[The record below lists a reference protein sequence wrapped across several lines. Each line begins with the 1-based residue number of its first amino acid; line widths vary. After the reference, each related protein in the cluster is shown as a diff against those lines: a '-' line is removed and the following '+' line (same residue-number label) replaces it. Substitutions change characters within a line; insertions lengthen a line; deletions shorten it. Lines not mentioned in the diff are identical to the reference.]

1 MSPARPVPRRKS
13 ASASAQSTSA
23 DRAAGDA
30 AAKPAPARRA
40 AKQTSAAD
48 PAPITLTQARALHLH
63 AQGLLTR
70 PRKRATQADA
80 LAAIARMQL
89 LQIDTIHVVARSPY
103 LVLFSRLGSYP
114 ARWLEELLAQRR
126 IFEVWAHEACFAPM
140 DDYLLHRN
148 ALQQREHHWAI
159 RNAQHHRQTSA
170 DKIDRL
176 LAHIRK
182 LGPLKSSD
190 FEREASSGGG
200 WWGWKD
206 EKRWLEAG
214 FALGELMVARRE
226 NFHRVYDLSERV
238 AGLAVPGWD
247 NTMIDADT
255 VRSQTI
261 LKSVRALG
269 IAQARWIAD
278 YFRTRPRLRDA
289 DLDAFVERG
298 ELKRVAVKDWNA
310 PGYVHPDHAE
320 ALSQAVAGR
329 LRANHATLLSPF
341 DPVVWDR
348 ERASEFFG
356 FDYTLECYT
365 PEPKRRYGYFVLPI
379 LVRGRLVGRL
389 DAKAHRARGEF
400 EIKALYLQEGV
411 DADDA
416 LAAQIAGAIDDCAR
430 WHETP
435 KVKLARCRPAA
446 FAKPLKAALAAL
458 R

>member
-1 MSPARPVPRRKS
+1 MD
-13 ASASAQSTSA
+13 ASASGAEA
-23 DRAAGDA
+23 
-30 AAKPAPARRA
+30 
-40 AKQTSAAD
+40 SAAQ
-48 PAPITLTQARALHLH
+48 APTHTPIALAQARALHLH

-70 PRKRATQADA
+70 PRKRASRTDA

-103 LVLFSRLGSYP
+103 LVLFSRLGGYP
-114 ARWLEELLAQRR
+114 AHWLEELLAQRA

-148 ALQQREHHWAI
+148 ALPQREHHWAI
-159 RNAQHHRQTSA
+159 RNAQHHRQTNG

-176 LAHIRK
+176 LAHIRE
-182 LGPLKSSD
+182 LGPVKSSD
-190 FEREASSGGG
+190 FEREESTGGG

-238 AGLAVPGWD
+238 AGVAVPGWD
-247 NTMIDADT
+247 CTTQEIAS
-255 VRSQTI
+255 VRRETL

-269 IAQARWIAD
+269 ITQARWIAD

-289 DLDAFVERG
+289 DLAPLVEQGALLRVQVKGWDAP
-298 ELKRVAVKDWNA
+298 A
-310 PGYVHPDHAE
+310 YVHPDHAD
-320 ALSQAVAGR
+320 ALAQAAAGR
-329 LRANHATLLSPF
+329 LRANHSSLLSPF

-379 LVRGRLVGRL
+379 LVRGKLIGRL
-389 DAKAHRARGEF
+389 DAKAHRAQGVF
-400 EIKALYLQEGV
+400 EVKALYLQEGV
-411 DADDA
+411 VADDA
-416 LAAQIAGAIDDCAR
+416 LAADIARAIDDCAR

-435 KVKLARCRPAA
+435 KVKISKCRPAV
-446 FAKPLKAALAAL
+446 FAKPLKTALAAL
-458 R
+458 S